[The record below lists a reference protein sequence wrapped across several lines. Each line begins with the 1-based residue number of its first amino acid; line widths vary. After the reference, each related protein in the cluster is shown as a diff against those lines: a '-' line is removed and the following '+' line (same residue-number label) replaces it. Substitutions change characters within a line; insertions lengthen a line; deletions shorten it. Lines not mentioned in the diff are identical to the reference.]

1 MVDSNN
7 GGWSRRDYLRKTGAT
22 APVIAGLAGC
32 TGDDSSGG
40 GGDGGTGDGGGGS
53 SGGSGTSAGSTDGSG
68 NADTLIWMTG
78 ASAPRWRE
86 FWTKTIT
93 EFTKETGIPVQM
105 EYTGHGVSSYERMTT
120 LIQSGS
126 PPSIMHGNHLGAN
139 GILYSEGFLN
149 PIDDVVGEMEGKY
162 GSAPEA
168 LKMKPFGT
176 NHMLATE
183 TLIYCEW
190 YRNDKYDFKDFSQKE
205 ILNQAP
211 KVDSEQMRA
220 TQVAAAPTGVSGAN
234 MLTGG
239 CVSGA
244 DVITFDSNNE
254 ATFVMDQ
261 DSNRDIF
268 VDQLKFMKNLHQ
280 YSDNGSDCSWGCASG
295 GYANGSF
302 AHVWY
307 AGGRAGMAATDENPE
322 HARKSSPRPITA
334 MNGEHRTPVLP
345 QQYGHGVFN
354 ADVIGEDQVQN
365 AKDLLR
371 FVFMDRER
379 YLEYLSLTPLHK
391 WPPFGDMAQS
401 SEYKNLS
408 AFQENPET
416 MGKWLEIWNNQFMNN
431 IKMGGEVGRAFPYYG
446 PTRQTNIPA
455 EIVHE
460 VIVND
465 ADPATEFDNRMP
477 DLKSEF
483 QEIKKKID
491 SEVK

>member
-1 MVDSNN
+1 MSGEDSTVPV
-7 GGWSRRDYLRKTGAT
+7 SRRNILKKAGITGSLA
-22 APVIAGLAGC
+22 VGLAGC
-32 TGDDSSGG
+32 SQTQGSGGGSGGEGTTGQGTAQGTASSGG
-40 GGDGGTGDGGGGS
+40 P
-53 SGGSGTSAGSTDGSG
+53 
-68 NADTLIWMTG
+68 DTLIWMTG
-78 ASAPRWRE
+78 SADSEWRD
-86 FWTKTIT
+86 FWGSTIN

-105 EYTGHGVSSYERMTT
+105 EYTGHGVSSYQRMTT
-120 LIQSGS
+120 LIQAGS
-126 PPSIMHGNHLGAN
+126 PPAIMHGNHLGAN

-149 PIDDVVGEMEGKY
+149 PIDDVVAEMEDKY
-162 GSAPEA
+162 GPASEA
-168 LKMKPFGT
+168 LKMKPFGV

-190 YRNDKYDFKDFSQKE
+190 HRNDKYEFQDFSQEE

-211 KVDSEQMRA
+211 EADSEQMRA

-234 MLTGG
+234 LLTGG

-244 DVITFDSNNE
+244 DVITFDNNDQ

-261 DSNRDIF
+261 PENRDIF

-280 YSDNGSDCSWGCASG
+280 YSDNGADCSWGCASG
-295 GYANGSF
+295 GYASGQF

-307 AGGRAGMAATDENPE
+307 AGGRAGMAATEENPA
-322 HARKSSPRPITA
+322 HAKKSSPRPITA
-334 MNGEHRTPVLP
+334 AGGDHRTPVLP

-354 ADVIGEDQVQN
+354 ADVIGEENVQN

-371 FVFMDRER
+371 FVFLDRER
-379 YLEYLSLTPLHK
+379 YLDYLSLTPLHK
-391 WPPFGDMAQS
+391 WPPFGDMATSQD
-401 SEYKNLS
+401 YQNLPV
-408 AFQENPET
+408 FQDNPDT
-416 MGKWLEIWNNQFMNN
+416 MAKWLETWNNDFMAD

-460 VIVND
+460 VIIND

-477 DLKSEF
+477 ELKSEF
-483 QEIKKKID
+483 ESIRDKINNEIR
-491 SEVK
+491 

>member
-1 MVDSNN
+1 
-7 GGWSRRDYLRKTGAT
+7 
-22 APVIAGLAGC
+22 
-32 TGDDSSGG
+32 
-40 GGDGGTGDGGGGS
+40 
-53 SGGSGTSAGSTDGSG
+53 
-68 NADTLIWMTG
+68 
-78 ASAPRWRE
+78 
-86 FWTKTIT
+86 
-93 EFTKETGIPVQM
+93 
-105 EYTGHGVSSYERMTT
+105 
-120 LIQSGS
+120 
-126 PPSIMHGNHLGAN
+126 
-139 GILYSEGFLN
+139 
-149 PIDDVVGEMEGKY
+149 
-162 GSAPEA
+162 
-168 LKMKPFGT
+168 
-176 NHMLATE
+176 
-183 TLIYCEW
+183 
-190 YRNDKYDFKDFSQKE
+190 
-205 ILNQAP
+205 
-211 KVDSEQMRA
+211 
-220 TQVAAAPTGVSGAN
+220 
-234 MLTGG
+234 
-239 CVSGA
+239 
-244 DVITFDSNNE
+244 
-254 ATFVMDQ
+254 
-261 DSNRDIF
+261 
-268 VDQLKFMKNLHQ
+268 
-280 YSDNGSDCSWGCASG
+280 
-295 GYANGSF
+295 
-302 AHVWY
+302 
-307 AGGRAGMAATDENPE
+307 MAATDENPE
-322 HARKSSPRPITA
+322 HAQKSSPRPITA

-379 YLEYLSLTPLHK
+379 YLEYLALTPLHK

-477 DLKSEF
+477 ELKSEF